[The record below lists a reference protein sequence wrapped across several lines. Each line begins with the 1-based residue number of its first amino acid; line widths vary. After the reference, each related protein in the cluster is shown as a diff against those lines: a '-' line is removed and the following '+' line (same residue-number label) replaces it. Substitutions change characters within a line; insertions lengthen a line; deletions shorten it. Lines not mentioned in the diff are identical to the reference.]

1 VEHDALIANFVR
13 ACSEPDPEA
22 AAACVTADATFVLT
36 GGRTLP
42 PGPEGARAFAARH
55 AEREGRKASVEL
67 LSTASR
73 GPGRSVASLHFV
85 SREVATGET
94 MYQMTVAGVF
104 TIRGAAISG
113 LAAYASPE
121 EAEASLQ

>member
-1 VEHDALIANFVR
+1 MEHDALIADFVR

-22 AAACVTADATFVLT
+22 AAASVTADATYVLP

-42 PGPEGARAFAARH
+42 PGPEGARAFAAQH
-55 AEREGRKASVEL
+55 AESEGRKASVEL

-73 GPGRSVASLHFV
+73 GGGRWVASLRFV
-85 SREVATGET
+85 SRELATGDTLYE
-94 MYQMTVAGVF
+94 MTVGGVF

-113 LAAYASPE
+113 LAAFASPE